1 MQGIT
6 VFYCE
11 CGHHHQL
18 WSGENCFLQK
28 IKAIA
33 FQSVKCVICDHV
45 SRSMVKTE
53 DYNSSLGLRC
63 RLPEGPVTTSLAPR
77 QRPRAGQ
84 GAQQLTAA
92 QASSHLSHIASPQQS
107 RKQYTQAQRGTL
119 DVQQAHGLSHMA
131 SPRQNRRNISQQQL
145 MGPEHY
151 ASNQQ
156 SQVNVRQ
163 QDPRGA
169 AAPAR
174 ADLVTGQYIGVAPAS
189 AVFRQAQQGP
199 QYAYQQQIA
208 RDQYLQQ
215 QYLQQQQLAQQQY
228 LQHQQQQQQMLLRQ
242 QQQQRLLQ
250 QQQQQHLLQQQ
261 QLAQQQLNYHRE
273 VHSGQQYPPAAQP
286 HPVQQQQS
294 LAQQLFHDSD
304 QCQLN
309 PFYDYQPTAQSD
321 YGPVQPHVS
330 IQHSQEVR
338 PAVSQEAK
346 LENISDTRLLRPR
359 YMSHNR
365 SRSDP
370 NFAGVSERNGQVQT
384 ASFTPVPNGKTS
396 YHSHYR
402 SPSDPSL
409 NLTKETQPT
418 DMPLVDIESNDV
430 STPHWNPFSP
440 FYQSKEQDFLANPSD
455 VTDDDFASLR
465 ESEVDKSRG
474 DPNATYHVANV
485 VNPQTSNVH
494 QEADMFGATAFGSH
508 VPESYQQNATFE
520 IVDQEDSSSQFR
532 DGNIVDP
539 QQNVTQIVQEGNNPF
554 LQGYRTS
561 DIEQHLNMVDQMSS
575 DSEPEGGELPEVSN
589 FNPPLSPGISD
600 PFGAAPFVVHKS
612 KQVPPPSPDAFGSS
626 PFTVPSPSQPKSNDE
641 QLTKRPTDDHLSEQ
655 VADSFGLSSPYPAVN
670 AGGTVAGT
678 SNVLASSPFIGN
690 VERDAAQ
697 GSAFEDPSG
706 LVNPAADFM
715 DNSEDPFGGVSFN
728 ANPAVRRRNAK
739 RQQGLRKEAPLPSA
753 RSDQAS
759 RPRPRRLLPQTPDK
773 APGVTHPAQRVVSG
787 QARIQGTRVIH
798 AGTSS
803 QGPRKPDS

>member
-1 MQGIT
+1 MI
-6 VFYCE
+6 
-11 CGHHHQL
+11 
-18 WSGENCFLQK
+18 
-28 IKAIA
+28 
-33 FQSVKCVICDHV
+33 
-45 SRSMVKTE
+45 KTE
-53 DYNSSLGLRC
+53 DYNSSLILCC

-84 GAQQLTAA
+84 GAQQLAPA

-131 SPRQNRRNISQQQL
+131 SPRQNRRNISQQQPR
-145 MGPEHY
+145 GPEPY

-156 SQVNVRQ
+156 SQVNMRQ
-163 QDPRGA
+163 QDPRGVYPA
-169 AAPAR
+169 ASTPAR
-174 ADLVTGQYIGVAPAS
+174 ADIVSGQYIGVAPAS
-189 AVFRQAQQGP
+189 AVFHQAQQGP
-199 QYAYQQQIA
+199 QYAYQQQIT

-228 LQHQQQQQQMLLRQ
+228 LQRQQQQQMLLRQ
-242 QQQQRLLQ
+242 QQQQLLLQ
-250 QQQQQHLLQQQ
+250 QQQQQHLLQQQQ

-273 VHSGQQYPPAAQP
+273 VLPGQQYPPATQP
-286 HPVQQQQS
+286 HSIQQQQS
-294 LAQQLFHDSD
+294 LAQQLFNDSD

-321 YGPVQPHVS
+321 YGTVQPHVS

-346 LENISDTRLLRPR
+346 PENISDARLLRPR

-370 NFAGVSERNGQVQT
+370 NFAGVSDRNGQVQT
-384 ASFTPVPNGKTS
+384 ASFTPMPNGKPS

-440 FYQSKEQDFLANPSD
+440 FYESKEQDFLANPRD

-465 ESEVDKSRG
+465 ESEVDKSCSG
-474 DPNATYHVANV
+474 PNITYHQPNAG
-485 VNPQTSNVH
+485 NPQTYH
-494 QEADMFGATAFGSH
+494 LPQEADMFGATAFGSH
-508 VPESYQQNATFE
+508 VPESYQQSTTFE
-520 IVDQEDSSSQFR
+520 IVDQEDSSSLFR
-532 DGNIVDP
+532 DGNVDP
-539 QQNVTQIVQEGNNPF
+539 QQNVTQVVQEGNNPF
-554 LQGYRTS
+554 LKGYRTS
-561 DIEQHLNMVDQMSS
+561 EIEQHLNMVDPVSS

-589 FNPPLSPGISD
+589 FDSPLSPGISD
-600 PFGAAPFVVHKS
+600 PFGAAPFVVHKG
-612 KQVPPPSPDAFGSS
+612 KQVPPPSQDAFGSS
-626 PFTVPSPSQPKSNDE
+626 PFTVPSSSQPKSNDE
-641 QLTKRPTDDHLSEQ
+641 QLAKRPTDDHLSEQ
-655 VADSFGLSSPYPAVN
+655 VADSFGLSSPYPSVN
-670 AGGTVAGT
+670 AGGPVGIT

-697 GSAFEDPSG
+697 GSTFEDPSG

-728 ANPAVRRRNAK
+728 ANPAVRRRNVK
-739 RQQGLRKEAPLPSA
+739 KQQGLRKEAPLPSTM
-753 RSDQAS
+753 SDQSS
-759 RPRPRRLLPQTPDK
+759 RPRPRRLLPQTPDR
-773 APGVTHPAQRVVSG
+773 ASGVNHPAQRVVSG

-798 AGTSS
+798 VGTSS

>member
-1 MQGIT
+1 MI
-6 VFYCE
+6 
-11 CGHHHQL
+11 
-18 WSGENCFLQK
+18 
-28 IKAIA
+28 
-33 FQSVKCVICDHV
+33 
-45 SRSMVKTE
+45 KTE
-53 DYNSSLGLRC
+53 DYNSIVGLCC
-63 RLPEGPVTTSLAPR
+63 RRPEGPVTTSLAPR

-84 GAQQLTAA
+84 GAQQLTPA

-119 DVQQAHGLSHMA
+119 GVQQAHGLSHMA

-145 MGPEHY
+145 RGSEHY

-163 QDPRGA
+163 QDPRGVYPEA
-169 AAPAR
+169 STPAR
-174 ADLVTGQYIGVAPAS
+174 TDLVSGQYVGVAPAS
-189 AVFRQAQQGP
+189 AVFHQAQQGP
-199 QYAYQQQIA
+199 QYAYQQQIT

-242 QQQQRLLQ
+242 QQQQLLLQ

-273 VHSGQQYPPAAQP
+273 VSSGQQYPPATQP
-286 HPVQQQQS
+286 HAVQQQQS
-294 LAQQLFHDSD
+294 LTQQLFNDSD

-309 PFYDYQPTAQSD
+309 PFYDYQPTAQSE
-321 YGPVQPHVS
+321 YCTGQPHVS

-346 LENISDTRLLRPR
+346 PENISDTRLLRPR
-359 YMSHNR
+359 YMSHTR

-370 NFAGVSERNGQVQT
+370 NFAGVSERNGQVRT
-384 ASFTPVPNGKTS
+384 TSFTPMPNGKTS

-409 NLTKETQPT
+409 NLPKETQPT

-440 FYQSKEQDFLANPSD
+440 FYESKEQDFLVNPSD

-474 DPNATYHVANV
+474 GPNTAYHQPNV
-485 VNPQTSNVH
+485 GNPQTYNLP

-520 IVDQEDSSSQFR
+520 TIDQEDSSSLFR

-539 QQNVTQIVQEGNNPF
+539 QQNVTQVVQEGNNPF

-561 DIEQHLNMVDQMSS
+561 EIEQHLNMVDQVSS
-575 DSEPEGGELPEVSN
+575 DSEPEGGELPQISN
-589 FNPPLSPGISD
+589 FDPPLSPGISD
-600 PFGAAPFVVHKS
+600 PFGAAPFVVHKG
-612 KQVPPPSPDAFGSS
+612 KQVPPPSHDAFGSS
-626 PFTVPSPSQPKSNDE
+626 PFTVPSSSQPKSNDE
-641 QLTKRPTDDHLSEQ
+641 HLTKRPTDGHLSEQ
-655 VADSFGLSSPYPAVN
+655 VADSFDLSSPYPSVN
-670 AGGTVAGT
+670 AGGTVGET

-697 GSAFEDPSG
+697 GSAFENPSG

-739 RQQGLRKEAPLPSA
+739 KQQELRKEAPLPST

-773 APGVTHPAQRVVSG
+773 ASGVTHPAQRVVSG
-787 QARIQGTRVIH
+787 QTRIQGTRVIH
-798 AGTSS
+798 VGTSS

>member
-1 MQGIT
+1 MI
-6 VFYCE
+6 
-11 CGHHHQL
+11 
-18 WSGENCFLQK
+18 
-28 IKAIA
+28 
-33 FQSVKCVICDHV
+33 
-45 SRSMVKTE
+45 KTE
-53 DYNSSLGLRC
+53 NHNSGFGLCC
-63 RLPEGPVTTSLAPR
+63 RRPEGPVTTSLAPR

-84 GAQQLTAA
+84 GAQQLAPSK
-92 QASSHLSHIASPQQS
+92 ASSHLSHIASPQQS

-131 SPRQNRRNISQQQL
+131 SPRQNRRNISQQQPR
-145 MGPEHY
+145 GPENF
-151 ASNQQ
+151 ASHQQ

-163 QDPRGA
+163 QDPRGVYPEA

-174 ADLVTGQYIGVAPAS
+174 SDLVAGQYIGVAPAS
-189 AVFRQAQQGP
+189 SVFHQAQQGP
-199 QYAYQQQIA
+199 QFAYQQQIT

-228 LQHQQQQQQMLLRQ
+228 LQQQQQQQQQMLLRQ

-273 VHSGQQYPPAAQP
+273 VQPGQQYPPAAQS
-286 HPVQQQQS
+286 HHVQQQQS
-294 LAQQLFHDSD
+294 FAQQLFQDSD

-309 PFYDYQPTAQSD
+309 PFYDYQQYPGEQVYQPTAQPD
-321 YGPVQPHVS
+321 YCPVQSHVS

-338 PAVSQEAK
+338 QAVSQEAK
-346 LENISDTRLLRPR
+346 PENNSDTRLLRPR

-370 NFAGVSERNGQVQT
+370 NFAVVSERNGQVQT
-384 ASFTPVPNGKTS
+384 ASLTPVPNGKTS

-409 NLTKETQPT
+409 NLTKEAQPR

-440 FYQSKEQDFLANPSD
+440 FYESKEQDFLANPSD

-465 ESEVDKSRG
+465 ESEVIKSRG
-474 DPNATYHVANV
+474 GPNATYHQPNV
-485 VNPQTSNVH
+485 GNPQTSQVH

-508 VPESYQQNATFE
+508 MPESYQQNANFE
-520 IVDQEDSSSQFR
+520 IVDQEDSSAQFR

-539 QQNVTQIVQEGNNPF
+539 QQNVTQVVQEGNNPF
-554 LQGYRTS
+554 LQGYRAS
-561 DIEQHLNMVDQMSS
+561 EIEQHLNLADQVSS
-575 DSEPEGGELPEVSN
+575 DSEPEGGELPDVSN
-589 FNPPLSPGISD
+589 VNPPLSPGISD
-600 PFGAAPFVVHKS
+600 PFGAAPFVVHKG
-612 KQVPPPSPDAFGSS
+612 KQVPPPSQDAFGSS
-626 PFTVPSPSQPKSNDE
+626 PFTVPVPSQSKSNDE
-641 QLTKRPTDDHLSEQ
+641 QLTKRPTDDHPSEQ
-655 VADSFGLSSPYPAVN
+655 VADSFGLSSPYPSVN
-670 AGGTVAGT
+670 AGGTAGET
-678 SNVLASSPFIGN
+678 VDVLASSPFIGN

-739 RQQGLRKEAPLPSA
+739 KQQGLRKEAPVA
-753 RSDQAS
+753 TTRSDQAS

-773 APGVTHPAQRVVSG
+773 APGVTHPGQRVVSG
-787 QARIQGTRVIH
+787 QARIQGTRVVH
-798 AGTSS
+798 VGSS
-803 QGPRKPDS
+803 AQGPRKPDS

>member
-1 MQGIT
+1 MC
-6 VFYCE
+6 Y
-11 CGHHHQL
+11 L
-18 WSGENCFLQK
+18 WPGGNH
-28 IKAIA
+28 IK
-33 FQSVKCVICDHV
+33 
-45 SRSMVKTE
+45 RSIIKSE
-53 DYNSSLGLRC
+53 ESDSILGLCC
-63 RLPEGPVTTSLAPR
+63 RRPEGPVTTSLAPR

-84 GAQQLTAA
+84 GAQQLAPA

-131 SPRQNRRNISQQQL
+131 SPRQNRRNISQQQPR
-145 MGPEHY
+145 GPEHY

-163 QDPRGA
+163 QDPRVA
-169 AAPAR
+169 YPEASAPAR
-174 ADLVTGQYIGVAPAS
+174 SDLVTGQYIGVAPAS
-189 AVFRQAQQGP
+189 SVFRQAQQGP
-199 QYAYQQQIA
+199 QYAYQQQIT
-208 RDQYLQQ
+208 RDQYLHQ

-242 QQQQRLLQ
+242 QQQQQLLQ

-273 VHSGQQYPPAAQP
+273 VQPGQQYPPAAQT

-294 LAQQLFHDSD
+294 LTQQLFHDSD

-309 PFYDYQPTAQSD
+309 PFYDYQQYPGEQAYQPTGQPD
-321 YGPVQPHVS
+321 YCPVQPHVS
-330 IQHSQEVR
+330 IQHSQEAR

-346 LENISDTRLLRPR
+346 PENISDTRLLRPR
-359 YMSHNR
+359 YMSHSR

-384 ASFTPVPNGKTS
+384 ASLTNVTNGKTS

-409 NLTKETQPT
+409 NLTKDTQPT

-440 FYQSKEQDFLANPSD
+440 FYESKEQDFLANPSD

-465 ESEVDKSRG
+465 ESEMDKSRG
-474 DPNATYHVANV
+474 GHNATYHQTNV
-485 VNPQTSNVH
+485 GNLQTSKAH
-494 QEADMFGATAFGSH
+494 HEADMFGAAAFGSH
-508 VPESYQQNATFE
+508 MPESYQQNANFE
-520 IVDQEDSSSQFR
+520 IVDQEDSSTQFR

-539 QQNVTQIVQEGNNPF
+539 QQNVTQVVQEGNNPF

-561 DIEQHLNMVDQMSS
+561 EIEQHLNMVDQVSS
-575 DSEPEGGELPEVSN
+575 DSEPEGGELADVSN

-600 PFGAAPFVVHKS
+600 PFGAAPFVVHKG
-612 KQVPPPSPDAFGSS
+612 KQVQPPPPDAFGSS
-626 PFTVPSPSQPKSNDE
+626 PFTVPAPSQSKSNDE
-641 QLTKRPTDDHLSEQ
+641 QLTKRPTDGHLSEQ

-670 AGGTVAGT
+670 AGGAMGGT
-678 SNVLASSPFIGN
+678 ANVLASSPFIGN

-739 RQQGLRKEAPLPSA
+739 KQQGLRKEAPLPSS

-773 APGVTHPAQRVVSG
+773 TPGVTHPGQRVVSG
-787 QARIQGTRVIH
+787 QPRMQGTRVIH
-798 AGTSS
+798 VGTSTP
-803 QGPRKPDS
+803 GPRKPDS

>member
-1 MQGIT
+1 MI
-6 VFYCE
+6 
-11 CGHHHQL
+11 
-18 WSGENCFLQK
+18 
-28 IKAIA
+28 
-33 FQSVKCVICDHV
+33 
-45 SRSMVKTE
+45 KTE
-53 DYNSSLGLRC
+53 DYNSSLGLCC
-63 RLPEGPVTTSLAPR
+63 RRPEGPVTTSLAPR

-84 GAQQLTAA
+84 GAQQLAPS

-119 DVQQAHGLSHMA
+119 GVQQAHGLSHMA
-131 SPRQNRRNISQQQL
+131 SPRQNRRNISQQQPRD
-145 MGPEHY
+145 PENY
-151 ASNQQ
+151 ASHQQ

-163 QDPRGA
+163 QNPRGVYPEA

-174 ADLVTGQYIGVAPAS
+174 SDLVAGQYIGVAPAS
-189 AVFRQAQQGP
+189 SVFRQAQQGP
-199 QYAYQQQIA
+199 QFAYQQQIT

-228 LQHQQQQQQMLLRQ
+228 LQQQQQQQQQMLLRQ

-273 VHSGQQYPPAAQP
+273 VQSGQQYSPAAQS
-286 HPVQQQQS
+286 HHVQQQQS
-294 LAQQLFHDSD
+294 IAQQLFHDSD

-309 PFYDYQPTAQSD
+309 PFYDYQQYPGEQVYQPTSQPD
-321 YGPVQPHVS
+321 YCPGQPHVS
-330 IQHSQEVR
+330 IQHSQEFGQ
-338 PAVSQEAK
+338 AVSQEAK
-346 LENISDTRLLRPR
+346 PENNSDTRLLRPR

-370 NFAGVSERNGQVQT
+370 NFAVVNERNGQVQM
-384 ASFTPVPNGKTS
+384 ASLTPVPNGKTS
-396 YHSHYR
+396 YHSYYR

-409 NLTKETQPT
+409 NLTKEVQPT
-418 DMPLVDIESNDV
+418 EMPLVDIESNDV

-440 FYQSKEQDFLANPSD
+440 FYESKEQDFLANPSD

-465 ESEVDKSRG
+465 ESEVNKSRG
-474 DPNATYHVANV
+474 GPNATYHQPNV
-485 VNPQTSNVH
+485 GNPQTSKVH

-508 VPESYQQNATFE
+508 MPESYQQNANFE
-520 IVDQEDSSSQFR
+520 IADQEDSSAQFR

-539 QQNVTQIVQEGNNPF
+539 QQNLTQVMQEGNNPF

-561 DIEQHLNMVDQMSS
+561 EIEQHLNLPDQVSS
-575 DSEPEGGELPEVSN
+575 DSEPEGGESPDVSN

-600 PFGAAPFVVHKS
+600 PFGAAPFVVPKG
-612 KQVPPPSPDAFGSS
+612 KQVPPPSQDAFGSS
-626 PFTVPSPSQPKSNDE
+626 PFTVPAPSQSKSNDE
-641 QLTKRPTDDHLSEQ
+641 QLSKRPTDDNLSEQ
-655 VADSFGLSSPYPAVN
+655 VPDSFGLSSPYPSVN
-670 AGGTVAGT
+670 AGGTVEGT
-678 SNVLASSPFIGN
+678 VNVLASSPFIGN

-706 LVNPAADFM
+706 LVNPAADFV

-739 RQQGLRKEAPLPSA
+739 KQGLRKEAPVFTTK
-753 RSDQAS
+753 SDQAS

-773 APGVTHPAQRVVSG
+773 APGVTHPGQRVVSG
-787 QARIQGTRVIH
+787 QARIQGTTVIH
-798 AGTSS
+798 VGSS
-803 QGPRKPDS
+803 TQGPRKPDS

>member
-1 MQGIT
+1 MI
-6 VFYCE
+6 
-11 CGHHHQL
+11 
-18 WSGENCFLQK
+18 
-28 IKAIA
+28 
-33 FQSVKCVICDHV
+33 VIL
-45 SRSMVKTE
+45 STRS
-53 DYNSSLGLRC
+53 LFGC
-63 RLPEGPVTTSLAPR
+63 RLREGPVTTSLAPR

-84 GAQQLTAA
+84 GAQQLAPA
-92 QASSHLSHIASPQQS
+92 QASSNLSHIASPQQS

-119 DVQQAHGLSHMA
+119 DVQQAHGVSHMA
-131 SPRQNRRNISQQQL
+131 SPRQNRRNISQQQSR
-145 MGPEHY
+145 GPENY

-163 QDPRGA
+163 QDPRGVYPGATA
-169 AAPAR
+169 AATSN
-174 ADLVTGQYIGVAPAS
+174 LVAGQYVGVAPAS
-189 AVFRQAQQGP
+189 SVFRQAQQGP

-261 QLAQQQLNYHRE
+261 QLAQQQLNYQRE
-273 VHSGQQYPPAAQP
+273 VQPGQQYPPVAQP

-304 QCQLN
+304 QRQLN
-309 PFYDYQPTAQSD
+309 PFYDYQQYQGEQVYQPTAQPD
-321 YGPVQPHVS
+321 YCPIQPHLS
-330 IQHSQEVR
+330 IQHSQEDKPVM
-338 PAVSQEAK
+338 SQEAK
-346 LENISDTRLLRPR
+346 PENISDTRLLRPR

-370 NFAGVSERNGQVQT
+370 NFGGVSERNGQVQV
-384 ASFTPVPNGKTS
+384 ASLTPVPNGKTA

-409 NLTKETQPT
+409 NVTKETQPT
-418 DMPLVDIESNDV
+418 DAPLVDIESNDV

-440 FYQSKEQDFLANPSD
+440 FYESKEQDFIANPSE

-465 ESEVDKSRG
+465 ESEVDKSRSG
-474 DPNATYHVANV
+474 RNATYHQTNV
-485 VNPQTSNVH
+485 GNPQTSKMH
-494 QEADMFGATAFGSH
+494 QEADMFGATAFGSDMRD
-508 VPESYQQNATFE
+508 SYQQNANFE
-520 IVDQEDSSSQFR
+520 IVDQEDSSAQFR
-532 DGNIVDP
+532 DGNVVDP
-539 QQNVTQIVQEGNNPF
+539 QQNVTQVVQEGNNPF

-561 DIEQHLNMVDQMSS
+561 EIEQHLNLVDQLSS
-575 DSEPEGGELPEVSN
+575 DSEPEDADSPEVTS

-600 PFGAAPFVVHKS
+600 PFGAAPFVVHKG
-612 KQVPPPSPDAFGSS
+612 KQVPPDAFGSS
-626 PFTVPSPSQPKSNDE
+626 PFTVPAPLQSKSNDE
-641 QLTKRPTDDHLSEQ
+641 ELTKKPTDDQLSEQ
-655 VADSFGLSSPYPAVN
+655 VEDSFGLSSPYPAVN
-670 AGGTVAGT
+670 AGVTMVGTA
-678 SNVLASSPFIGN
+678 NVLASSPFVAV
-690 VERDAAQ
+690 VERDTAQ

-728 ANPAVRRRNAK
+728 ANPAVTRRNAK
-739 RQQGLRKEAPLPSA
+739 KQQGLRKEAPLPST

-759 RPRPRRLLPQTPDK
+759 RPRPRRLLPQTPNK
-773 APGVTHPAQRVVSG
+773 TPGVTHTGQRVVSG
-787 QARIQGTRVIH
+787 QPRMQGTRVIH
-798 AGTSS
+798 VGTST
-803 QGPRKPDS
+803 QGPRKTDS